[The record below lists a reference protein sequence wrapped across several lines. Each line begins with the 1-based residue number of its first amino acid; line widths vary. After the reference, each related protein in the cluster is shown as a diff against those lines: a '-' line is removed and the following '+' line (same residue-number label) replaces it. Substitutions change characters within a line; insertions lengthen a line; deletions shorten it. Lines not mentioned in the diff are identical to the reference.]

1 MPISVPTFSR
11 RRSGAGPTGLDLDGG
26 YVSAVTLGDRAVAGA
41 ASAELPPGVIAE
53 GEVRDAGALSDA
65 LRRFVKDHRLP
76 KRVRLGVSNGDVERR
91 QSWRAALG
99 LDQHDQAA
107 DPVDDDD
114 VHIAQLASGLVVD
127 DGPDWLL
134 DAMLDQETP
143 VGAEVVGDAV
153 L

>member
-1 MPISVPTFSR
+1 
-11 RRSGAGPTGLDLDGG
+11 
-26 YVSAVTLGDRAVAGA
+26 VASA

-65 LRRFVKDHRLP
+65 LRRFR
-76 KRVRLGVSNGDVERR
+76 
-91 QSWRAALG
+91 
-99 LDQHDQAA
+99 
-107 DPVDDDD
+107 
-114 VHIAQLASGLVVD
+114 
-127 DGPDWLL
+127 LL

>member
-26 YVSAVTLGDRAVAGA
+26 YVSAVTLGDRAVASA

-65 LRRFVKDHRLP
+65 LRRFR
-76 KRVRLGVSNGDVERR
+76 
-91 QSWRAALG
+91 
-99 LDQHDQAA
+99 
-107 DPVDDDD
+107 
-114 VHIAQLASGLVVD
+114 
-127 DGPDWLL
+127 LL